1 MRRDVSPAKTAPM
14 SLQPMQG
21 KESSEL
27 EKSGGGRGQCDGGGE
42 RGGGGATQ
50 LTRKAASC
58 RSSIAGHTTSLC
70 MCLVVHLRA

>member
-1 MRRDVSPAKTAPM
+1 MRRDVSPAKTDRA

-27 EKSGGGRGQCDGGGE
+27 ERSGGGRGQRDGGGE

-50 LTRKAASC
+50 LTHRAASR